1 MQTKNLEVCVYNL
14 NFKSIKK
21 SHLFIGLLISL
32 LITISFSIISD
43 FMEILNN
50 ANSNIIYVSNFK
62 SDITKLSE
70 TVLSIENERKT
81 MGDTSINSFGSDG
94 TTMNLNEITPDLATV
109 LINIAD
115 INKDEKISNEE
126 ILELKIMRLNSDVLK
141 TKLKTLGFKLQST
154 DCNLNNYIVITQGKY
169 AGTVLYNGPLKFID
183 NNNKRYF
190 GLDLY
195 I

>member
-70 TVLSIENERKT
+70 TVLFIENERKT
-81 MGDTSINSFGSDG
+81 MGDPSINSFGSDG
-94 TTMNLNEITPDLATV
+94 QAMNSKEITPDLTTA
-109 LINIAD
+109 LISIAD
-115 INKDEKISNEE
+115 TNMDEKISNDE
-126 ILELKIMRLNSDVLK
+126 ILELKVMRLDKDTLK
-141 TKLKTLGFKLQST
+141 EKLKTLNLRLQST
-154 DCNLNNYIVITQGKY
+154 DCNLNHYLVITQGKY
-169 AGTVLYNGPLKFID
+169 AGTVIYNGPFKFID
-183 NNNKRYF
+183 SNNKRYF

-195 I
+195 V